1 MCGSLCGEI
10 GINISGGGVEQSGLG
25 REYRVR
31 YRIRLSQ
38 GRPWQGQ
45 VTMRGTGAVR
55 PLALPA
61 LVTLAWVLA
70 RAALEGAVR
79 NADDLIGLTDQ
90 PRRTR
95 AA

>member
-1 MCGSLCGEI
+1 
-10 GINISGGGVEQSGLG
+10 
-25 REYRVR
+25 
-31 YRIRLSQ
+31 
-38 GRPWQGQ
+38 
-45 VTMRGTGAVR
+45 MRGTEAVR

-61 LVTLAWVLA
+61 LVTLAWSSDLFVLA
-70 RAALEGAVR
+70 RAALEDAVR

>member
-1 MCGSLCGEI
+1 
-10 GINISGGGVEQSGLG
+10 
-25 REYRVR
+25 
-31 YRIRLSQ
+31 
-38 GRPWQGQ
+38 
-45 VTMRGTGAVR
+45 MRGTEAVR

-61 LVTLAWVLA
+61 LVTLAWSSDLFVLA